1 MHETM
6 EFLHPRRWTW
16 ERRRLGVVANVES
29 GGLLEGT
36 EICGTDK
43 LASTIGQV
51 LEFFSGGLAASEQG
65 EQGVVKRAFP
75 IEHRAHPS
83 PIALAHSPP
92 TPLTTKT
99 VPPQL
104 IFLNLPIF
112 VVLSFFLCISS
123 LSFQ

>member
-6 EFLHPRRWTW
+6 EFLHPRRWAW
-16 ERRRLGVVANVES
+16 EHRSLGAVANVEC

-36 EICGTDK
+36 EICGTDE

-65 EQGVVKRAFP
+65 VQGVVKRASP

-83 PIALAHSPP
+83 PLP
-92 TPLTTKT
+92 TLGLH
-99 VPPQL
+99 QL
-104 IFLNLPIF
+104 P
-112 VVLSFFLCISS
+112 
-123 LSFQ
+123 